1 MIRTSNGAPAEKPRK
16 ASSGNISLRYTIWLY
31 FLLFITIVLII
42 LWLSQ
47 GVFLQL
53 NYRIMK
59 SRDIRNVAATIFDSI
74 EKDNYEELLSKAAY
88 DYNMCIEITD
98 ALCNT
103 KYSYDMMAESC
114 EIHGESRYKIRQ
126 YASDVRTSENGVIFL
141 EIINNRFKNRTLL
154 CGMAIGDKANPYGYI
169 FLNTS
174 LDMLDSTTAV
184 LNSQLVYISLFLIAV
199 GGIISFFM
207 ARRIASPI
215 VKITGMAENLAEGR
229 YDVTFDGEGY
239 DESETLA
246 STLNYASTEI
256 SKVDR
261 LRRDLIA
268 NISHDLRTPLTMVKA
283 YAEMIRDLSG
293 DNPEKRNEHLGVII
307 EESNRLASLVNDIL
321 DLSKIESGNQ
331 ELTLSEFGIN
341 AKLRE
346 VMERYR
352 LLSEQ
357 QGYEFILETD
367 DEVIIRADVIKLEQ
381 VLYNLINNAVNYTGE
396 NKRVVIRQKNLEGRV
411 RIEISDNG
419 EGIPEEL
426 LPLIFDRYYRAEK
439 NKREVI
445 GTGLG
450 LSIVKAIL
458 KQHSFPFGVQS
469 EAGKGSTFWFEII
482 E

>member
-1 MIRTSNGAPAEKPRK
+1 
-16 ASSGNISLRYTIWLY
+16 
-31 FLLFITIVLII
+31 
-42 LWLSQ
+42 
-47 GVFLQL
+47 
-53 NYRIMK
+53 MK
-59 SRDIRNVAATIFDSI
+59 SRDIKNVAETIFASVDK
-74 EKDNYEELLSKAAY
+74 ENYEELLSEAAY

-98 ALCNT
+98 TLCNT

-114 EIHGESRYKIRQ
+114 EIHGETGYKIRK
-126 YASDVRTSENGVIFL
+126 YASDIRNSENGIIYL

-154 CGMAIGDKANPYGYI
+154 YGMAVGEKSNPYGYI

-215 VKITGMAENLAEGR
+215 VKITDMAENLAEGK

-246 STLNYASTEI
+246 ATLNYASNEI
-256 SKVDR
+256 SKVDH
-261 LRRDLIA
+261 LRKDLIA

-293 DNPEKRNEHLGVII
+293 DNPVKRNEHLGVII

-331 ELTLSEFGIN
+331 EITVSEFEIT
-341 AKLRE
+341 AKLNE
-346 VMERYR
+346 VLERYT

-357 QGYEFILETD
+357 QGYQFILETD
-367 DEVIIRADVIKLEQ
+367 GEVVVRADVIKMEQ

-396 NKRVVIRQKNLEGRV
+396 DKKVTIRQKNFEDRV
-411 RIEISDNG
+411 RIEISDSG
-419 EGIPEEL
+419 AGIPEEL

-458 KQHSFPFGVQS
+458 KQDNFPFGVQS
-469 EAGKGSTFWFEII
+469 DAGKGSTFWFEII
-482 E
+482 I